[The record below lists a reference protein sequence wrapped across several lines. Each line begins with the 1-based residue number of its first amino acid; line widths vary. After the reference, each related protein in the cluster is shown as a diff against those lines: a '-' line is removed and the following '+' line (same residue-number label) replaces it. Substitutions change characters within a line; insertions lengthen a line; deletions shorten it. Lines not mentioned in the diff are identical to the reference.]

1 MVAKRILGLSVS
13 KHNLVVRPL
22 SSLTPL
28 SESLHVKQLSTSIF
42 FLKRITDAN
51 QFVST
56 TWPRILYSF
65 HYQN

>member
-1 MVAKRILGLSVS
+1 MAAKRILGLFVS

-56 TWPRILYSF
+56 T
-65 HYQN
+65 